1 MILVQNHLLR
11 LSGNKFW
18 CLIFICFVLGAC
30 SPKTR
35 TNKSAQKNNGNK
47 EENAA
52 GKSEKKFTEANIAL
66 LIPLNLNTALVKSG
80 SKAELEKSAMALDF
94 YQGFKMGIDSAAS
107 TGLNFKV
114 KVLDTRDNNTQITSL
129 LNSGLLSGY
138 QLIVGPIFPEGIKF
152 MTNYSIANNVPVV
165 SPLAATNP
173 DEFNN
178 PNLISIVNNIEI
190 HAKKIGDHIV
200 RDNDSKNTVVVLI
213 STKSPADEILA
224 APLRTYFQKQNQR
237 NQQNAPSKVYN
248 FQEYASVFTMERNII
263 PGKRYVILLAS
274 SDRQFVV
281 ATLDKLAK
289 IKGAGT
295 AVELFGHPNWSKQNY
310 NTDILQNLNT
320 KITSSYRIDYK
331 SQAVIAFLKK
341 YRAHNSLEPSEY
353 AFKGFDTGLY
363 FGKLFAEHGA
373 SYLKYL
379 TQERYKGLHNSFLFI
394 KDPNLGYINTSLQLL
409 EYKNYA
415 LTPVE

>member
-1 MILVQNHLLR
+1 MILAQNHLLR

-30 SPKTR
+30 SPRTR
-35 TNKSAQKNNGNK
+35 TNKSPKKDNGKK
-47 EENAA
+47 EENTA

-66 LIPLNLNTALVKSG
+66 LVPLNLSTSKVKSG
-80 SKAELEKSAMALDF
+80 SKAELEKSAMAIDF
-94 YQGFKMGIDSAAS
+94 YQGFKMGIDSAAA

-114 KVLDTRDNNTQITSL
+114 KLLDTKDNNTQITSL
-129 LNSGLLSGY
+129 LKSGQLSGS
-138 QLIVGPIFPEGIKF
+138 QLIVGPIFPDGLKF
-152 MTNYSIANNVPVV
+152 ITNYSIANNIPVI
-165 SPLAATNP
+165 SPLAATHP

-190 HAKKIGDHIV
+190 HAKRIGDYIV
-200 RDNDSKNTVVVLI
+200 RDYDPKNTVVVLI
-213 STKSPADEILA
+213 STKSPADEILG
-224 APLRTYFQKQNQR
+224 APLRTYFQRQNEQ
-237 NQQNAPSKVYN
+237 SKPYS
-248 FQEYASVFTMERNII
+248 FQEYASVFTMEKNMAA
-263 PGKRYVILLAS
+263 GKRYVILMAS

-281 ATLDKLAK
+281 ATLDKLVK
-289 IKGAGT
+289 MKNAGT
-295 AVELFGHPNWSKQNY
+295 ALDVFGHPNWSKQNY

-331 SQAVIAFLKK
+331 SQAVISFIKK

-394 KDPNLGYINTSLQLL
+394 KDDKLGYINTSLQLL